1 MSRRCTLTG
10 KSAQFGNNVSH
21 SNRRTR
27 RRFNPNVQGV
37 SLASDALGQN
47 VTLKIP
53 VSTLR
58 SIEHNGGL
66 DGYLLKTSSLKLTPE
81 AVALK
86 NKIKKALAAKTK
98 AAA

>member
-1 MSRRCTLTG
+1 MARRCILTG

-27 RRFNPNVQGV
+27 RRFNPNMQDVTLN
-37 SLASDALGQN
+37 SEALGQAI
-47 VTLKIP
+47 TLKIP

-66 DGYLLKTSSLKLTPE
+66 DGYLLNTPSLKLTD
-81 AVALK
+81 
-86 NKIKKALAAKTK
+86 KALTLKHKIRKAAKAK
-98 AAA
+98 AA

>member
-37 SLASDALGQN
+37 SLISEALGQSISI
-47 VTLKIP
+47 KIP

-66 DGYLLKTSSLKLTPE
+66 DAYLLTTSSLKLTAE
-81 AVALK
+81 GIALK
-86 NKIKKALAAKTK
+86 SKIRKAAKAK
-98 AAA
+98 AAAA